1 VAGGSRY
8 GVEIRAANVGD
19 AADIALLLSGAPQP
33 PTAREV
39 ADRLEGA
46 ATGGAVLVAENW
58 GPLAG
63 VIALGWVTTL
73 QQARPT
79 AVITALAVGQDDRRR
94 GIGRL
99 LLKAGAQAARSAGCD
114 LLEIAADSPDLR
126 GFCESNGFSPFGE
139 RFTRALRKRRGGEDD
154 G

>member
-1 VAGGSRY
+1 MAGGSRY
-8 GVEIRAANVGD
+8 GVEIRAANAGD
-19 AADIALLLSGAPQP
+19 AADIAALLSAASSP

-39 ADRLEGA
+39 AERLEA
-46 ATGGAVLVAENW
+46 AAAGGAVLVAENW

-63 VIALGWVTTL
+63 VVALRWVTTL

-79 AVITALAVGQDDRRR
+79 AVITALSVGEDDRRR

-114 LLEIAADSPDLR
+114 LLEIAAASPDLR
-126 GFCESNGFSPFGE
+126 GFCESNGFTPAGE